1 MLGMTDEEELEEI
14 RSRKYEQALQ
24 AQAGAA
30 EEEGRR
36 KEIEEAKKAII
47 KQILTS
53 EARER
58 LNNIRM
64 AKPEFAEQLE
74 NQLIG
79 LAQTGRLKSMINDA
93 QLKEILRQI
102 MPKKR
107 EISITRI

>member
-1 MLGMTDEEELEEI
+1 MASEEELEEI
-14 RSRKYEQALQ
+14 RKRKYEQMLQ

-36 KEIEEAKKAII
+36 KEIEEAKRNII
-47 KQILTS
+47 RQILTS

-74 NQLIG
+74 NQLIA
-79 LAQTGRLKSMINDA
+79 LAQSGRIKSVINDV

-102 MPKKR
+102 MPRKR

>member
-1 MLGMTDEEELEEI
+1 MAGEEELEEI
-14 RSRKYEQALQ
+14 RRRKYEQMLQ
-24 AQAGAA
+24 AQTGAA

-36 KEIEEAKKAII
+36 KEVEEAKKNII
-47 KQILTS
+47 RQILTA

-74 NQLIG
+74 NQLIA
-79 LAQTGRLKSMINDA
+79 LVQSGRIKSTINDA

-107 EISITRI
+107 EISITRV

>member
-1 MLGMTDEEELEEI
+1 MASEEELEEI
-14 RSRKYEQALQ
+14 KRRKYEQMLQ

-36 KEIEEAKKAII
+36 KEIEEAKRNII
-47 KQILTS
+47 RQILTS

-74 NQLIG
+74 NQLIA
-79 LAQTGRLKSMINDA
+79 LAQSGRIKSVINDA

-107 EISITRI
+107 EISIKRI

>member
-1 MLGMTDEEELEEI
+1 MASEGELEEI
-14 RSRKYEQALQ
+14 KRRKYEQMLQ
-24 AQAGAA
+24 TQAGTA

-36 KEIEEAKKAII
+36 KEVEEAKKNII
-47 KQILTS
+47 RQILTA

-74 NQLIG
+74 NQLIA
-79 LAQTGRLKSMINDA
+79 LAQSGRIKSMINDV
-93 QLKEILRQI
+93 QLKQILQQI

-107 EISITRI
+107 EISITRR